1 MATPIPF
8 KVLIPTKKKDV
19 EKLMCGNENLINCY
33 VQSVDYMN
41 HNVETWGEDMD
52 DQGED
57 YRTEKWQMEFVL
69 DKIETMLEENYQM
82 DKDALKDASKGIL
95 AKYAGKLSSAGKKRS
110 K

>member
-1 MATPIPF
+1 
-8 KVLIPTKKKDV
+8 
-19 EKLMCGNENLINCY
+19 MCGNENLINCY